1 MKIIALRHRS
11 RRLDVDALCTRSR
24 LHRGPRAQ
32 WTQGYPSNGY
42 GSTIDSTVFGK
53 IDGGKY
59 GYGPTG
65 AINII
70 KANLATK
77 GNQKLYSSEVDPD
90 CGLTTFKDAAR
101 SKLPASQLEYTGFTH
116 PGPCEVW
123 CDNTKV
129 LFDYD
134 CQTKYAGS
142 PAKIPY
148 DESKCVNANRL
159 TIYWL
164 AVHGEQWQV
173 YSDCVWL
180 EGGSGKGAPP
190 STVGAGAST
199 VAAGSSSSSTQT
211 TTPTPASN
219 ASPSTNST
227 SPSSSTTSTATTAPT
242 TDSEEIGNE
251 ASTSSG
257 ETPTTE
263 ETTPT
268 TEETTPSPEETT
280 PATEPLALP
289 HFHHSEVCPPPVDME
304 MSRLST
310 FAASAVPPVSNP
322 KTGYSNLFNH
332 AMKVHPDYLS
342 TMKMSGF
349 NSGTLVTFI
358 DQKSQTTIYSWLVLI
373 IEYNLPYAD
382 LVTKTVEATLS
393 EVPPSMFGIIID
405 GRTFLSEHFVAI
417 FAVFDHDDRVEK
429 VPLAMAPI
437 GVLPFYKRDTSN
449 ISYLVGD
456 NCSVNTK
463 LADLLE
469 VSFIG
474 SASHRLDLAVN
485 LFLSEYE
492 PQLEQVQQLMQK
504 LRGLNKA
511 AKLL

>member
-1 MKIIALRHRS
+1 MKIIALVATGAAVLTSMPSVHGHGYI
-11 RRLDVDALCTRSR
+11 VDPA
-24 LHRGPRAQ
+24 AQ

-77 GNQKLYSSEVDPD
+77 GVALS
-90 CGLTTFKDAAR
+90 
-101 SKLPASQLEYTGFTH
+101 LEYTGFTH

-148 DESKCVNANRL
+148 DKSKCANANRL

-211 TTPTPASN
+211 TTPTPASD

-251 ASTSSG
+251 ASTSGG

-268 TEETTPSPEETT
+268 TEETTPSTEETT
-280 PATEPLALP
+280 PATEENTP
-289 HFHHSEVCPPPVDME
+289 
-304 MSRLST
+304 
-310 FAASAVPPVSNP
+310 
-322 KTGYSNLFNH
+322 
-332 AMKVHPDYLS
+332 
-342 TMKMSGF
+342 
-349 NSGTLVTFI
+349 
-358 DQKSQTTIYSWLVLI
+358 
-373 IEYNLPYAD
+373 
-382 LVTKTVEATLS
+382 AT
-393 EVPPSMFGIIID
+393 EPPS
-405 GRTFLSEHFVAI
+405 
-417 FAVFDHDDRVEK
+417 
-429 VPLAMAPI
+429 
-437 GVLPFYKRDTSN
+437 TSTTPK
-449 ISYLVGD
+449 
-456 NCSVNTK
+456 C
-463 LADLLE
+463 A
-469 VSFIG
+469 
-474 SASHRLDLAVN
+474 RR
-485 LFLSEYE
+485 
-492 PQLEQVQQLMQK
+492 Q
-504 LRGLNKA
+504 
-511 AKLL
+511 

>member
-1 MKIIALRHRS
+1 MKIIALVATGAAVLTSMPSVHGHGYI
-11 RRLDVDALCTRSR
+11 VDPA
-24 LHRGPRAQ
+24 AQ

-77 GNQKLYSSEVDPD
+77 GGGSLGALIAKNQKLYSSEVDPD

-101 SKLPASQLEYTGFTH
+101 SNLPASQLEYTGFTH

-148 DESKCVNANRL
+148 DKSKCANANRL

-211 TTPTPASN
+211 TTPTPASD

-251 ASTSSG
+251 ASTSGG

-268 TEETTPSPEETT
+268 TEETTPSTEETT
-280 PATEPLALP
+280 PATEENTP
-289 HFHHSEVCPPPVDME
+289 
-304 MSRLST
+304 
-310 FAASAVPPVSNP
+310 
-322 KTGYSNLFNH
+322 
-332 AMKVHPDYLS
+332 
-342 TMKMSGF
+342 
-349 NSGTLVTFI
+349 
-358 DQKSQTTIYSWLVLI
+358 
-373 IEYNLPYAD
+373 
-382 LVTKTVEATLS
+382 AT
-393 EVPPSMFGIIID
+393 EPPS
-405 GRTFLSEHFVAI
+405 
-417 FAVFDHDDRVEK
+417 
-429 VPLAMAPI
+429 
-437 GVLPFYKRDTSN
+437 TSTTPK
-449 ISYLVGD
+449 
-456 NCSVNTK
+456 C
-463 LADLLE
+463 A
-469 VSFIG
+469 
-474 SASHRLDLAVN
+474 RR
-485 LFLSEYE
+485 
-492 PQLEQVQQLMQK
+492 Q
-504 LRGLNKA
+504 
-511 AKLL
+511 